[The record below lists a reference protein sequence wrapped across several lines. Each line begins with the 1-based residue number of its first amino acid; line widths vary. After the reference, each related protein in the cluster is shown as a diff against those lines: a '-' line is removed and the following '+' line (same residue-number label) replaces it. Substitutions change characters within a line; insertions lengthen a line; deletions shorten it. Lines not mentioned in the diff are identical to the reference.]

1 MRVRER
7 ERKLKKKKKNC
18 EFVKSFRFSVS
29 GSEGASRIVFCS
41 MIKPSLNKCVNLEF
55 WDHAIREKKINHHFK
70 ELLTFE

>member
-18 EFVKSFRFSVS
+18 EFVKYFRFSVS

-55 WDHAIREKKINHHFK
+55 
-70 ELLTFE
+70 